1 MPAERSGTGL
11 RAWLFPGQGTQ
22 RRGMGAEEFDLFPG
36 LVERADGILGY
47 SIRSLCLDDP
57 DGKLGR
63 TEFSQPAMFVVNA
76 LQFLR
81 LRRTEPWPDFVA
93 GHSLGEYSA
102 LFAAGSFDF
111 DTGLRIVQARAKWM
125 AKAGT
130 GSMIA
135 VIGLD
140 IAALQARIEALG
152 LDDLDIANFNLPDQT
167 VVSGPDGS
175 IARLGDSVLEAPETR
190 VVHLHVGGAFH
201 SRYAQ
206 SAADGFAAE
215 LVRMPID
222 DPKVSMISSV
232 TARPIAPGT
241 VRDILATQ
249 ILKPVDWVGVMT
261 YLRAQGTVEARQI
274 GPGRVLDGL
283 WERFAEPPLAAL
295 NGN

>member
-1 MPAERSGTGL
+1 MPADGPGGGR

-36 LVERADGILGY
+36 LVKRADAILGY
-47 SIRSLCLDDP
+47 SIRALCLDDP
-57 DGKLGR
+57 DGKLAR
-63 TEFSQPAMFVVNA
+63 TEFSQPAMYVVNA

-102 LFAAGSFDF
+102 LFAAGAFDF
-111 DTGLRIVQARAKWM
+111 DTGLRIVQARARWM
-125 AKAGT
+125 ATAGT
-130 GSMIA
+130 GSMLA
-135 VIGLD
+135 VIGLGL
-140 IAALQARIEALG
+140 AALRAKMEALG

-167 VVSGPDGS
+167 VVSGPDES
-175 IARLGDSVLEAPETR
+175 IGRLADAVLEAPDTR

-201 SRYAQ
+201 SRYAR
-206 SAADGFAAE
+206 SAADGFAAD
-215 LVRMPID
+215 LARLPIE
-222 DPKVSMISSV
+222 DPKVSTVSSV

-261 YLRAQGTVEARQI
+261 YLRAQGTTTARQI

-283 WERFAEPPLAAL
+283 WERFDDRVAA
-295 NGN
+295 GAPGS